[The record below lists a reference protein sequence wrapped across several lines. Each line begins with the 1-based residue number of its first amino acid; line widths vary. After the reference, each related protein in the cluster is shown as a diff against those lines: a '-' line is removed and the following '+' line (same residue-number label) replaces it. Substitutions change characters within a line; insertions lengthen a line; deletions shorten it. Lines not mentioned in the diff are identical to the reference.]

1 MMKGVVVMLAVLLSL
16 AAMPATAGKKET
28 KAERQ
33 ARWAAERA
41 VRVVS
46 EAAQVEGCK
55 LIGPVEGKGYWD
67 VWTGGINES
76 QAFRGLQSATH
87 RVNGNTALIV
97 TFSPGDARTRT
108 EAIYR
113 GEAYLCPPAPAP
125 DPTPTPPQETPETG
139 AH

>member
-1 MMKGVVVMLAVLLSL
+1 MMKRTVFMLAALLSL

-46 EAAQVEGCK
+46 EAVQVEGCK
-55 LIGPVEGKGYWD
+55 LIGPVEGKGYRN
-67 VWTGGINES
+67 VWTGEIDES
-76 QAFRGLQSATH
+76 QAFRGLQSATY
-87 RVNGNTALIV
+87 RVKGNTALIV
-97 TFSPGDARTRT
+97 TFSPGDARTGAK
-108 EAIYR
+108 AIYR

-125 DPTPTPPQETPETG
+125 DPTPTPAQEPPAG
-139 AH
+139 